1 MTAARLD
8 RRGTQKDIIS
18 AQEQEIVALKAQVA
32 SLQRELEAV
41 RSGETGKPGRISY
54 CPPADRWEVLP
65 KEDKDDE

>member
-8 RRGTQKDIIS
+8 RRGTQKEIIS

-41 RSGETGKPGRISY
+41 RSGETGKPR
-54 CPPADRWEVLP
+54 
-65 KEDKDDE
+65 